1 MLKVI
6 LLTIVLF
13 VFFELTCHGFAIF
26 VRRILDKT
34 VVQDHRKPLH
44 LQFIQQTFYRL
55 MLILSIALMNHAYTE
70 MAFFEQSDVVRFTW
84 SAVVIL
90 LVLLILWCINALII
104 RQVLLTEQQICQQ
117 SVTATFKQK
126 ISYIMFHPREF
137 KDSYI
142 NAIYLEKS
150 KWMNRLLSVLAFIL
164 LFMDLQLLFNIAH
177 S

>member
-1 MLKVI
+1 MIKII
-6 LLTIVLF
+6 LLTIALYIF
-13 VFFELTCHGFAIF
+13 IELMCHGFAIF
-26 VRRILDKT
+26 VLRILNKT
-34 VVQDHRKPLH
+34 VVQDHRKALH

-55 MLILSIALMNHAYTE
+55 MLILSIVLMNHAYTE

-84 SAVVIL
+84 SAFVI
-90 LVLLILWCINALII
+90 VLILFIFWWINAFII
-104 RQVLLTEQQICQQ
+104 RQVLQSQQQQ

-126 ISYIMFHPREF
+126 V
-137 KDSYI
+137 SYI
-142 NAIYLEKS
+142 NATYLEKS

>member
-1 MLKVI
+1 MIKII
-6 LLTIVLF
+6 LLTIALYIF
-13 VFFELTCHGFAIF
+13 IELMCHGFAIF
-26 VRRILDKT
+26 VRRILNKT
-34 VVQDHRKPLH
+34 VVQDHRKALH

-55 MLILSIALMNHAYTE
+55 MLILSIVLMNHAYTE

-84 SAVVIL
+84 SAFVI
-90 LVLLILWCINALII
+90 VLILFIFWWINAFII
-104 RQVLLTEQQICQQ
+104 RQVLQSQQQQ

-126 ISYIMFHPREF
+126 VSYIMFHPKEF
-137 KDSYI
+137 QDSYI
-142 NAIYLEKS
+142 NATYLEKS

>member
-1 MLKVI
+1 
-6 LLTIVLF
+6 
-13 VFFELTCHGFAIF
+13 
-26 VRRILDKT
+26 
-34 VVQDHRKPLH
+34 
-44 LQFIQQTFYRL
+44 

-84 SAVVIL
+84 SAVVIF

-104 RQVLLTEQQICQQ
+104 RQVILTEQQICQQ